1 MPLNLTHRA
10 FNWRSLLAHSDP
22 KVQRG
27 NREEVAASFIYRNA
41 MSARRSISTS
51 RRPSPSPSHLPA
63 RLWPTAASPALFL
76 AGRFRDTVFL
86 AAVSIVHGALWPRGP
101 RRREEVGKRREREE
115 GEKRGRVGRRTT
127 GIASRHGLTL
137 SDGAHAR
144 THTRAPLGARR
155 RVLSEV
161 RLHEGGHLKVGGE
174 VAVVV

>member
-1 MPLNLTHRA
+1 MRSLQKTGIEINTVCNLIPHHQMPLNLTHRA

-76 AGRFRDTVFL
+76 AGQFRDTVFL
-86 AAVSIVHGALWPRGP
+86 AAVSIVHGAL
-101 RRREEVGKRREREE
+101 
-115 GEKRGRVGRRTT
+115 
-127 GIASRHGLTL
+127 
-137 SDGAHAR
+137 
-144 THTRAPLGARR
+144 
-155 RVLSEV
+155 
-161 RLHEGGHLKVGGE
+161 
-174 VAVVV
+174 